1 VKNGDYIYN
10 NCYYYDYFKISINF
24 LMENLEYMNHY
35 LLRVRKEIFLDD
47 ELLPDDERENML
59 FSQQEVIEE
68 ISNMKNLTKN
78 YFENKI
84 LPKFIEMIIVDT
96 ENDWYIQKMFI
107 ESIVKFFKIDL
118 YFESQG
124 IYLLLFGISKLI
136 IVKEIDVVT
145 VFINLLKKYNKF
157 IKAQKKKSIDNII
170 KIKKVFHLFLLKYN
184 EMQICYN
191 NSGEKE
197 FNKFIDLD
205 IIFLRFIFKLLDL
218 NDNPL
223 KIINHIIDLC
233 YKRIVSYKQQ
243 FNFDSFTKICTL
255 IEKSLKKYTI
265 YDLINIDKIIIYL
278 DY

>member
-1 VKNGDYIYN
+1 MKIKYIYDTVQQSQYLLPRLYLMIIAGGIYLEIYPKNYREILYDLINIVKCEQKPLRAFWLRYFMFKYIKDKLPVKNGDYIYN

-84 LPKFIEMIIVDT
+84 LPKFIEMIIVDA

-124 IYLLLFGISKLI
+124 IYLLLFCISKLI

-145 VFINLLKKYNKF
+145 IFINLLKKYNKF
-157 IKAQKKKSIDNII
+157 IKAQKKINTDNII
-170 KIKKVFHLFLLKYN
+170 KIK
-184 EMQICYN
+184 
-191 NSGEKE
+191 
-197 FNKFIDLD
+197 
-205 IIFLRFIFKLLDL
+205 
-218 NDNPL
+218 
-223 KIINHIIDLC
+223 
-233 YKRIVSYKQQ
+233 
-243 FNFDSFTKICTL
+243 
-255 IEKSLKKYTI
+255 
-265 YDLINIDKIIIYL
+265 
-278 DY
+278 